1 MKINHNFFSDLAFN
15 IAENHLG
22 KTKMNPSVG
31 CVIVKN
37 KSVISSGVTSI
48 NGRPHAEYNA
58 LKKNSNFRGSRM
70 YLTLEPCTHYGL
82 TPPCTKIIKA
92 KGLKK
97 VYYCFEDPD
106 FRTYKKAKKELKN
119 KIFKIKSIKKKN
131 QNFYKSYFINKKYNL
146 PLVDAKIAIS
156 NDYFTINKKNK
167 WITNLRSRSV
177 AHLLRSKYDS
187 IISTSTSINKDN
199 SMLNCRID
207 GFNIFK
213 PDLFIIDRSL
223 KLKKKLNLFNISH
236 KRKTYIITTSN
247 NKKKISFFKKK
258 KLKIIKVNKLEN
270 KKDFLTILK
279 KIYKLGYSR
288 VLVESGLIFLSELL
302 QHKLINELFIFKS
315 NNNLKKNGFNNTKK
329 NCIKKMKLRNK
340 MKVNLNDDNLYKLG
354 F

>member
-1 MKINHNFFSDLAFN
+1 MKIL
-15 IAENHLG
+15 I
-22 KTKMNPSVG
+22 
-31 CVIVKN
+31 
-37 KSVISSGVTSI
+37 
-48 NGRPHAEYNA
+48 
-58 LKKNSNFRGSRM
+58 
-70 YLTLEPCTHYGL
+70 LEL
-82 TPPCTKIIKA
+82 I
-92 KGLKK
+92 
-97 VYYCFEDPD
+97 
-106 FRTYKKAKKELKN
+106 KKAKKELKN

-167 WITNLRSRSV
+167 WITNPRSRSV

-223 KLKKKLNLFNISH
+223 KLRKKLNLFNISH

-340 MKVNLNDDNLYKLG
+340 MKVNLNNDNLYKLG